1 MTVSAP
7 RQRLPNRR
15 SHWLY
20 RFESGGQ
27 FYTGGIGRFDDGRIA
42 EIFINGAKVGSA
54 AETNAQDA
62 AIVAS
67 LALQHGCPLETI
79 RHALVR
85 TNGSG
90 DPLATLL
97 DEVERRCEDVRP

>member
-1 MTVSAP
+1 MTTPAP
-7 RQRLPNRR
+7 RQQLPNRR

-20 RFESGGQ
+20 RFESAGQ

-79 RHALVR
+79 RHALAR
-85 TNGSG
+85 TGGSSG
-90 DPLATLL
+90 PLATLL
-97 DEVERRCEDVRP
+97 DEVERQSQERP